1 MSLAPFPIAMTN
13 RPFTRRGER
22 HARATRRTRG
32 QTLADMAV
40 TLPLIAFM
48 WCFVVDIGHVMLA
61 KQRAAASLQA
71 ALDWAASLPDFN
83 GGATVDKACL
93 NMVGTNAVKGLTDAT
108 VCKSSG
114 VVTSSDPIDDGNGG
128 QQFSLTATF
137 NVAAILPLRFVA
149 PHGTTWQ
156 TPGTYPIQ
164 IVKTGRANRMLINNG
179 S

>member
-1 MSLAPFPIAMTN
+1 MSLAPFPIAMTS

-32 QTLADMAV
+32 QTIADMAV

-48 WCFVVDIGHVMLA
+48 MCFVVDIGHVMLA

-71 ALDWAASLPDFN
+71 ALDWAAAQQDLDRTK
-83 GGATVDKACL
+83 TVQMACQ
-93 NMVGTNAVKGLTDAT
+93 NMVGTNAVRGLTNP
-108 VCKSSG
+108 VNCYES
-114 VVTSSDPIDDGNGG
+114 VVTSTDPVDDQNGG
-128 QQFSLTATF
+128 WQFTLTATF

-149 PHGTTWQ
+149 PHGTAWQ

-164 IVKTGRANRMLINNG
+164 IVKTARLNQPVFDVKP
-179 S
+179 